1 MMLKKKI
8 VFPIV
13 VFVFFVFQNCTQTFQ
28 PQFVILKTE
37 NNLRVD
43 SVLNI
48 VNSQAILTHTA
59 WYYSFE
65 TQSVIPPQDSAS
77 TLWDIRV
84 VFSMNNNYP
93 TIQFNGGS
101 SGRGVGGAYL
111 TTGIL
116 DTLLYAQDIR
126 VKQDQPNNPVVSVFP
141 DNNTSNSWFKYDAI
155 NNFIYPVPQRFLV
168 IRTANRKWAKMEVLS
183 FYKNSNSTTQNNLG
197 YFSFRYVFQPN
208 GTPVF

>member
-1 MMLKKKI
+1 MLKKKYFSPLI
-8 VFPIV
+8 ILA
-13 VFVFFVFQNCTQTFQ
+13 FVMFQNCTQTFA

-43 SVLNI
+43 SSINV
-48 VNSQAILTHTA
+48 VHDQAILSHTV

-65 TQSVIPPQDSAS
+65 TQGVVPPQDSAS
-77 TLWDIRV
+77 TQWDIKV
-84 VFSMNNNYP
+84 VFTTNNNYP
-93 TIQFNGGS
+93 SIEFNGGS

-116 DTLLYAQDIR
+116 DTLLYAQDNYIR
-126 VKQDQPNNPVVSVFP
+126 QDQLNKPVVSPLP
-141 DNNTSNSWFKYDAI
+141 DNNSSNSWFKYDQI

-168 IRTANRKWAKMEVLS
+168 IRTANRKWAKMEILS
-183 FYKNSNSTTQNNLG
+183 FYKNSNSTTPANLG
-197 YFSFRYVFQPN
+197 FLSFRYVFQPN